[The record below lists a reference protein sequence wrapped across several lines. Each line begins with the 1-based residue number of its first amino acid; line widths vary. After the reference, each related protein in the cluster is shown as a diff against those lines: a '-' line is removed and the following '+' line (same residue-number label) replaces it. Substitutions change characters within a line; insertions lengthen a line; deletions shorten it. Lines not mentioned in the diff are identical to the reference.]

1 MQKKAYSYIRFST
14 PQQLKGDSLRRQ
26 LEASRAYA
34 KQHDLVLDES
44 LRDIGVSAFKG
55 KNATEGA
62 LKKFIELV
70 EAGRIE
76 KGSILILESL
86 DRLSR
91 QQVFTALG
99 LFSSILSAGVEIVT
113 LSDGQHYTAESINDV
128 GQLMF
133 SLISMSRSHEES
145 AVKSKRLAA
154 SWENKRKLAVE
165 FNRPMTNQC
174 PKWLRISDDR
184 SCFEVIEERAEIIRN
199 IYAQSLSG
207 VGQRK
212 IAANLNKN
220 GIATF
225 HKGSMWHDSY
235 IGKILNSKSVIGE
248 YQPKKKGEPVGDII
262 ADYYP
267 AIVSEDIFYKAHSAR
282 VSRRNPASA
291 GRKGKLFSNLF
302 TGLCKC
308 LECGATYRLIK
319 HGRSHMMR
327 CNSNYMENGCT
338 CDKRWSYKSV
348 ENAALLILSEKI
360 DWFSALG
367 GHTNN
372 KQQLEIEISSM
383 KAKLDDAENQVSRF
397 AELFSMADGAMMSD
411 ARNRYAKAMLLADEL
426 RHDIDVKEAEL
437 RTFTP
442 VQHNVDRLNRIIYE
456 LGSVTDVHKLYELR
470 AQINAIFRDAGLR
483 LYFNEYGV
491 YYHVQSTGQKDMLLV
506 DEHKEIL
513 SMGAELEMLQRSIR
527 GMDEYIKE
535 VAGDLPKEASEV
547 V

>member
-34 KQHDLVLDES
+34 KQHNLILDES

-76 KGSILILESL
+76 QGSILILESL

-154 SWENKRKLAVE
+154 SWENKRKLATE
-165 FNRPMTNQC
+165 SKRPMTGQC
-174 PKWLRISDDR
+174 PRWLRLSDDKTH
-184 SCFEVIEERAEIIRN
+184 FEVIKDRAEVVRSIFQ
-199 IYAQSLSG
+199 QSIAG
-207 VGQRK
+207 TGQRK
-212 IAANLNKN
+212 IAASLNERGVPTFN
-220 GIATF
+220 G
-225 HKGSMWHDSY
+225 GDMWHASY
-235 IGKILNSKSVIGE
+235 IAKIIRSKSVIGE
-248 YQPKKKGEPVGDII
+248 YQPKQKGEPVGEPIS
-262 ADYYP
+262 DYYP
-267 AIVSEDIFYKAHSAR
+267 AIVSVDVFFKTQAAR
-282 VSRRNPASA
+282 INRRNPASA
-291 GRKGKLFSNLF
+291 GRKGEKFSNLF

-308 LECGATYRLIK
+308 LECGSTFRLIK
-319 HGRSHMMR
+319 NGRSHMFR
-327 CNSNYMENGCT
+327 CNSNYMDNGCKCT
-338 CDKRWSYKSV
+338 KRWRYHDV
-348 ENAALLILSEKI
+348 ENAALILISEKI

-367 GHTNN
+367 GHSNN
-372 KQQLEIEISSM
+372 KQRLLSEIAAL
-383 KAKLDDAENQVSRF
+383 KAKLVDTEQQVSRF

-411 ARNRYAKAMLLADEL
+411 ARNRYMKAMQTQDEL
-426 RHDIDVKEAEL
+426 RHDIDMKEDEL

-442 VQHNVDRLNRIIYE
+442 VQHNVDRLNRIIFE
-456 LGSVTDVHKLYELR
+456 LGSETHAHKLYEMR
-470 AQINAIFRDAGLR
+470 AQINAIFRDAGLC
-483 LYFNEYGV
+483 LYFNEHGV
-491 YYHVQSTGQKDMLLV
+491 YYHVQTTDQKDILLM
-506 DEHKEIL
+506 DEHKEVL
-513 SMGAELEMLQRSIR
+513 SMGAELEMLQRSIH
-527 GMDEYIKE
+527 GMNEHMDEVKN
-535 VAGDLPKEASEV
+535 LS
-547 V
+547 

>member
-165 FNRPMTNQC
+165 GNRPMTGNC
-174 PKWLRISDDR
+174 PKWLRVSDDR

-220 GIATF
+220 GVATF
-225 HKGSMWHDSY
+225 NKGSMWHDSY
-235 IGKILNSKSVIGE
+235 IAKVINSKAVIGE
-248 YQPKKKGEPVGDII
+248 YQPKKKGEPIGEPIP
-262 ADYYP
+262 DYYP
-267 AIVSEDIFYKAHSAR
+267 AIVSEDIYYKVQSAR
-282 VSRRNPASA
+282 VSRRSPSSA
-291 GRKGKLFSNLF
+291 GRKGEKFSNLF
-302 TGLCKC
+302 SGLCKC
-308 LECGATYRLIK
+308 LECGSTYRLIK
-319 HGRSHMMR
+319 NGRSHTIR
-327 CNSNYMENGCT
+327 CNNNYMKNGCE
-338 CDKRWSYKSV
+338 CAKRWSYKSV
-348 ENAALLILSEKI
+348 ENAALLTLSEKI

-372 KQQLEIEISSM
+372 KQQLEIEISSL
-383 KAKLDDAENQVSRF
+383 KAKLDDAENQVNRF
-397 AELFSMADGAMMSD
+397 AELFSMADGAMMTD

-442 VQHNVDRLNRIIYE
+442 VQHNVDRLNRIIFE
-456 LGSVTDVHKLYELR
+456 LGSETDVRKLYEMR

-527 GMDEYIKE
+527 GMDEYIDE
-535 VAGDLPKEASEV
+535 VKSLA
-547 V
+547 

>member
-34 KQHDLVLDES
+34 KQHDLILDES

-76 KGSILILESL
+76 QGSILILESL

-154 SWENKRKLAVE
+154 SWENKRKLATE
-165 FNRPMTNQC
+165 SKRPMTGQC
-174 PKWLRISDDR
+174 PRWLRLSDDKTR
-184 SCFEVIEERAEIIRN
+184 FEVIEERAEVVRSIFQ
-199 IYAQSLSG
+199 QSIAG
-207 VGQRK
+207 TGQRK
-212 IAANLNKN
+212 IAASLNERGVPTFN
-220 GIATF
+220 G
-225 HKGSMWHDSY
+225 GDMWHPSY
-235 IGKILNSKSVIGE
+235 IAKIIRSKSVIGE
-248 YQPKKKGEPVGDII
+248 YQPQKKGEPVGEPIS
-262 ADYYP
+262 DYYP
-267 AIVSEDIFYKAHSAR
+267 AIVSDDVFFKTQSAR
-282 VSRRNPASA
+282 INRRNPASA
-291 GRKGKLFSNLF
+291 GRKGEKFSNLF

-308 LECGATYRLIK
+308 LECGSTFRIIK
-319 HGRSHMMR
+319 SGRSHMFR
-327 CNSNYMENGCT
+327 CNSNYMDNGCSCT
-338 CDKRWSYKSV
+338 KRWRYHDV
-348 ENAALLILSEKI
+348 ENAALILISEKI

-367 GHTNN
+367 GHSNN
-372 KQQLEIEISSM
+372 KQRLLSEIAAL
-383 KAKLDDAENQVSRF
+383 KAKLVDTEQQVSRF

-411 ARNRYAKAMLLADEL
+411 ARNRYMKAMQTQDEL
-426 RHDIDVKEAEL
+426 RHDIDMKEDEL

-442 VQHNVDRLNRIIYE
+442 VQHNVDRLNRIIFE
-456 LGSVTDVHKLYELR
+456 LGSETHAHKLYEMR
-470 AQINAIFRDAGLR
+470 AQINAIFRDAGLC
-483 LYFNEYGV
+483 LYFNEHGV
-491 YYHVQSTGQKDMLLV
+491 YYHVKTTDQKDILLM
-506 DEHKEIL
+506 DEHKEVL
-513 SMGAELEMLQRSIR
+513 SMGAELEMLQRSIH
-527 GMDEYIKE
+527 GMNEHMDEVKN
-535 VAGDLPKEASEV
+535 LS
-547 V
+547 